1 MELLEDLECMVEDG
15 DHQDLALALALALG
29 QAADM
34 KVIIV
39 KVMGSHRSHPPLPK
53 TMEEDLVTMENITKQ
68 PRI

>member
-1 MELLEDLECMVEDG
+1 MVEDG
-15 DHQDLALALALALG
+15 DHQDLALALD

-53 TMEEDLVTMENITKQ
+53 TMEEGLATMDNITKQ
-68 PRI
+68 PQT